1 MVIVLSDWFEDDYE
15 GEEDEDD
22 YEDENEEDEGPK
34 HLFRLVGD
42 WI

>member
-1 MVIVLSDWFEDDYE
+1 LSDWFEDDYE

>member
-1 MVIVLSDWFEDDYE
+1 MSDWFEDDYE